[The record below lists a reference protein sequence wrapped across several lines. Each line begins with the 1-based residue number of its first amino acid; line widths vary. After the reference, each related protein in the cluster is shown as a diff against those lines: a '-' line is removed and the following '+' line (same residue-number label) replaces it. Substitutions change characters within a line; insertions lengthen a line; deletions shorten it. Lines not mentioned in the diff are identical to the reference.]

1 MAHVERIAAVYVYP
15 VNLLF
20 KILYAIVSIFI
31 DKRTKQKFHFCN
43 NAEQALVNF
52 DKKYLLKEMGG
63 TSEFDY
69 RNEVFD
75 YKDIIIESG
84 GILSKE
90 ELKESEEEEII
101 EEYKQGGD
109 GDDEDEPI
117 PPDEGKRLYYKILT
131 YKTKEPHCKPKSI
144 IRQRKDIKILE
155 K

>member
-69 RNEVFD
+69 RNEVYD
-75 YKDIIIESG
+75 YKDIIIEAG
-84 GILSKE
+84 GILNKE

-109 GDDEDEPI
+109 GDDEW
-117 PPDEGKRLYYKILT
+117 
-131 YKTKEPHCKPKSI
+131 
-144 IRQRKDIKILE
+144 
-155 K
+155 